1 MIDYKRRIEKELKKQ
16 RKRFKDLLDGKIKR
30 NNGMESA
37 FGDLGKILLDRINL
51 LENLLE
57 DKTLSKK

>member
-16 RKRFKDLLDGKIKR
+16 RKWFKDLLDGKIKR